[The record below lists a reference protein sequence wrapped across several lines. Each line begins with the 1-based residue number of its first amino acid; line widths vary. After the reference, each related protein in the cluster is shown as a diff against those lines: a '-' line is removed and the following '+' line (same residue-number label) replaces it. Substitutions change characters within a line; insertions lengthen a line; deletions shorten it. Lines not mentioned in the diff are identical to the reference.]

1 MEAYTS
7 VPFSA
12 ELEDGVAQLQR
23 YLLHVKELKKQ
34 RTILVEEVRTFAEA
48 LDENLL
54 FLKTNLPPTDS
65 KKALGSLGN
74 EVKGANAFMAEALG
88 RGKFTGV
95 WTDREVR
102 SHLESRR
109 QKLVSAFQLAFMTT
123 SLDVMFDRCR
133 KVDNFHERIN
143 ELYSVHISD
152 VPAART
158 QIQDL
163 LQPLVAGI
171 SVQDE
176 KQQNLISHVKN
187 ELHMIVKRNYR
198 FSTTESIYIQEFFV
212 DVLAAVEQQ
221 QNEYQLEEMM
231 CDAFYTEDLMWDPVK
246 ATDGFTYDRWT
257 IVQNDDHPDHR
268 SLPDGLSPFTRAPLS
283 ILCDDV
289 TVRQR
294 LFSTEKFRKENI
306 EKKCKEMQ
314 EKYRTKTLELVM
326 DNQDGEALERLEHVL
341 QWAPED
347 EVCRKHQ
354 AAISLRLG
362 KPQASPTKPI
372 EESVRALIEDLQSQ
386 AKLDETK
393 IQLLERKSNELE
405 ASLSEAKEE
414 VERKGVL
421 LEQRSRFQSEFKE
434 EERCL
439 LERNTDLEVRLSEE
453 KEEAASRIQFLERKS
468 SELEARL
475 SEAKKEV
482 ERKGVLLN
490 QRSQRQSELKQEKRS
505 LMERNTDLEARLSEA
520 KEQAA
525 ASSALMEEEFKRY
538 QEEVQTLQKVIE
550 ATQGVDLD
558 REKLRL
564 LERNADLEERLI
576 EADKKAA
583 AKFNDETLPQD
594 STRVQGPVRKSVH
607 HGVACDG
614 CGKSPIV
621 GVRYKSTVKEDYD
634 LCSSCHAKAGAPA
647 GEYII
652 FNNPPFRGRH
662 FQNGRMVNGS
672 SCFQPRPYQEYIQT
686 LQKKREATKIASGP
700 PPVPSNEMEEE
711 EFPFSHFGRS
721 ESEDEGFPKRLA
733 VPSNEEEEESALLR
747 FPHPT
752 PQTNVVPANT
762 RKGFRVSKKKSSL
775 AILFDQA

>member
-1 MEAYTS
+1 MEAYSS

-65 KKALGSLGN
+65 KKALESLGN
-74 EVKGANAFMAEALG
+74 EVKDANAFMAEALG
-88 RGKFTGV
+88 RGNFTGL

-102 SHLESRR
+102 SNLESRR

-123 SLDVMFDRCR
+123 ALDVMFDRCR

-152 VPAART
+152 VAAART

-176 KQQNLISHVKN
+176 KHQNLISHVKN

-221 QNEYQLEEMM
+221 QNEYQLEELMY
-231 CDAFYTEDLMWDPVK
+231 DAHYTEDLMWDPVK

-257 IVQNDDHPDHR
+257 IVENDDHPDHR

-294 LFSTEKFRKENI
+294 LFTMEKYSKENI
-306 EKKCKEMQ
+306 EKRCKEMR

-393 IQLLERKSNELE
+393 IQLLERKSSELE
-405 ASLSEAKEE
+405 ASLSEAKKE

-421 LEQRSRFQSEFKE
+421 LEQRSRLQSEFKE

-439 LERNTDLEVRLSEE
+439 LERNTDLEARLSEE
-453 KEEAASRIQFLERKS
+453 KEQAASKIQLLERKS
-468 SELEARL
+468 SELEASL
-475 SEAKKEV
+475 SAAMKEV
-482 ERKGVLLN
+482 KSRGVLLN

-505 LMERNTDLEARLSEA
+505 LRERNTDLEARLSEA

-525 ASSALMEEEFKRY
+525 ASSGLMEEEFKRY
-538 QEEVQTLQKVIE
+538 QEEVQALQMVTE
-550 ATQGVDLD
+550 ATQGLDLD
-558 REKLRL
+558 REKLWL

-576 EADKKAA
+576 EAERKAA
-583 AKFNDETLPQD
+583 AKFSLMEQVCLMDAGVGAGNAGANTSAAPTTNKDETLPQD
-594 STRVQGPVRKSVH
+594 STGVQSPVRKSVH
-607 HGVACDG
+607 HFVTCDG
-614 CGKSPIV
+614 CGKKPIV

-634 LCSSCHAKAGAPA
+634 LCSSCLAKAGAPA

-652 FNNPPFRGRH
+652 VNNPPFRGRH
-662 FQNGRMVNGS
+662 FQNGRM
-672 SCFQPRPYQEYIQT
+672 
-686 LQKKREATKIASGP
+686 
-700 PPVPSNEMEEE
+700 
-711 EFPFSHFGRS
+711 
-721 ESEDEGFPKRLA
+721 A
-733 VPSNEEEEESALLR
+733 VPSNEEAEESALLR
-747 FPHPT
+747 FPHLYH
-752 PQTNVVPANT
+752 QTNLVPANT
-762 RKGFRVSKKKSSL
+762 RKTGFHGNGVEEECRSEKSAL
-775 AILFDQA
+775 AILFDQACIGVLIAFGWIDRLLSSGIRLQRECF

>member
-1 MEAYTS
+1 MEVYFTDPLS
-7 VPFSA
+7 R
-12 ELEDGVAQLQR
+12 ELEDYVAQLQR
-23 YLLHVKELKKQ
+23 YLSHLTVLKKNS
-34 RTILVEEVRTFAEA
+34 TILVEEIRTFAEA
-48 LDENLL
+48 LDENLQ
-54 FLKTNLPPTDS
+54 FLKTNLPPTGS
-65 KKALGSLGN
+65 KEALGSLGN
-74 EVKGANAFMAEALG
+74 EVKDANAFMAEALG
-88 RGKFTGV
+88 GGKFTGV

-102 SHLESRR
+102 SNLESRR
-109 QKLVSAFQLAFMTT
+109 QKLVSAFQLAFMTS

-163 LQPLVAGI
+163 LQPLVARM

-176 KQQNLISHVKN
+176 KLQNLISPVKN
-187 ELHMIVKRNYR
+187 GLEMIVKRNYR
-198 FSTTESIYIQEFFV
+198 FSTTESVYIQEFFV

-257 IVQNDDHPDHR
+257 IVENDEHPDHR
-268 SLPDGLSPFTRAPLS
+268 SLLDGRSPFTRAPLS

-294 LFSTEKFRKENI
+294 LFTMEKYSKENI
-306 EKKCKEMQ
+306 EKRCKEMR
-314 EKYRTKTLELVM
+314 EKYRSKTLELVM
-326 DNQDGEALERLEHVL
+326 EGHDGEALERLEHIL

-347 EVCRKHQ
+347 EVCRKHET
-354 AAISLRLG
+354 AISLRLG
-362 KPQASPTKPI
+362 KSRASPTKPI
-372 EESVRALIEDLQSQ
+372 EESIGKLTEDLRRE
-386 AKLDETK
+386 AKLNETK
-393 IQLLERKSNELE
+393 IQLLERKSSELE

-421 LEQRSRFQSEFKE
+421 LEQRSRLQSEFKD

-453 KEEAASRIQFLERKS
+453 KEQAASKIQLLERKS
-468 SELEARL
+468 SELEASL
-475 SEAKKEV
+475 SEARKEV
-482 ERKGVLLN
+482 ERRGVLLN
-490 QRSQRQSELKQEKRS
+490 QRSQRQAELKQEKRS
-505 LMERNTDLEARLSEA
+505 LMEWNTDLEARLSEA

-558 REKLRL
+558 REKLCL

-576 EADKKAA
+576 EAQKKAA
-583 AKFNDETLPQD
+583 AKFSAAPTTNKDETLPQD
-594 STRVQGPVRKSVH
+594 STRVQGPARKSVH
-607 HGVACDG
+607 HGVVCDG
-614 CGKSPIV
+614 CGESPIV

-634 LCSSCHAKAGAPA
+634 LCSSCHAEAGAPA
-647 GEYII
+647 SEYII
-652 FNNPPFRGRH
+652 
-662 FQNGRMVNGS
+662 VNK
-672 SCFQPRPYQEYIQT
+672 PPYQE
-686 LQKKREATKIASGP
+686 KRSLVRKNTDLEARWSEWKEQAG
-700 PPVPSNEMEEE
+700 SNSSMTEE
-711 EFPFSHFGRS
+711 EFNWYQEEIQTRQVLIEAG
-721 ESEDEGFPKRLA
+721 EEVEDREKT
-733 VPSNEEEEESALLR
+733 EEER
-747 FPHPT
+747 KT
-752 PQTNVVPANT
+752 PLGHRWYLQSYGNWQKMKNC
-762 RKGFRVSKKKSSL
+762 SS
-775 AILFDQA
+775 